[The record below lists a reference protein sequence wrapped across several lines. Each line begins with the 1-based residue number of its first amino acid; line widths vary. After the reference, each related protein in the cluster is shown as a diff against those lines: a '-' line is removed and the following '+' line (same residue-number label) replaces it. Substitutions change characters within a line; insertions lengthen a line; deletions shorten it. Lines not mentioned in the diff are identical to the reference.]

1 MGDSQM
7 VPMEYCHKT
16 FSNGQ
21 CQQCDKYSLI
31 ISILYSTHR
40 SMKALIIS
48 MSDEPPWESTKVCSS
63 APPKA
68 DDGRILCPCF
78 WEVNPL
84 WNIGA
89 GEPGDGHYH
98 SKTNLWRK
106 ERFYCKRNFG
116 RWSGGTNAILILC
129 LIWCWILFQEEFTIG
144 QLLEEVKKDFI
155 FTLKLW

>member
-1 MGDSQM
+1 M

-21 CQQCDKYSLI
+21 CQKCDKYS
-31 ISILYSTHR
+31 
-40 SMKALIIS
+40 LIIS

-89 GEPGDGHYH
+89 GEPGDGEGIAKV
-98 SKTNLWRK
+98 KTNLWRK
-106 ERFYCKRNFG
+106 DRFYCKRNFG
-116 RWSGGTNAILILC
+116 RCSGDTNAILIFC
-129 LIWCWILFQEEFTIG
+129 LIWCWILFQEGFTIG
-144 QLLEEVKKDFI
+144 QLLDEVKKGNHFYIEAMKEDHLYI
-155 FTLKLW
+155 EVRK